1 MSTINSVTAAAYTT
15 TVYESKAAAK
25 KENTEATT
33 EKSYGKDVGVV
44 YEKSSK
50 TVENAGTYK
59 KTSGKTNTALI
70 EKMKADTAN
79 RTNQLRRLGCQKAVS
94 SFLIGNLHKA
104 ESILFR
110 CTKIR
115 KSKSA

>member
-25 KENTEATT
+25 KRIQRQRQ
-33 EKSYGKDVGVV
+33 KKILWQRCRVV

-70 EKMKADTAN
+70 EK
-79 RTNQLRRLGCQKAVS
+79 R
-94 SFLIGNLHKA
+94 
-104 ESILFR
+104 
-110 CTKIR
+110 
-115 KSKSA
+115 